1 MKLTA
6 VVPYLVYVFSLA
18 AFFPSAASA
27 EKILQSL
34 SLNNCQKE
42 SDFSASLFN
51 VVVSANNG
59 SVTANVAAVVSVEGK
74 AVFDVALRVYGF
86 EYMRQVIDPC
96 TANLQGLCPMK
107 PGKIDM
113 EFSFDIGDNLDAVPG
128 IAYTI
133 PDLDATIRALVNLT
147 DTGETVA
154 CVEADFSNGKTVDL
168 VGVKWATAVIAG
180 LGLGSAGIISAM
192 GHSDAAAHLA
202 ANALSLFGYFQA
214 QALVGLSGVDMPP
227 IVQAWTQNFQWSM
240 GIVHLGWMQDL
251 CTWYQRATGGEAARL
266 LDSVRSVSVQ
276 VSKRSV
282 PGPVRRGLR
291 ALARRANIKLENGS
305 YLVYGIQRV
314 AFRAKI
320 ETTNLFLTGLIVYCA
335 FVLFTVLGVAAFRY
349 GTSMAAKNNWTRRDR
364 FLEFRRD
371 WKTTLKGI
379 LFRLC
384 LIGFPQMAVLCLWEF
399 VQADSPALVVLAVVF
414 FFGTLFTLIWASF
427 KVIRIAKQSILT
439 HQNPAHVLFSN
450 PAIINKWGFLY
461 VQYRASAYYFIVPF
475 IGYVF
480 AKAAVVAFGQ
490 GVGVGQAI
498 ALIILEA
505 AALIA
510 ISVLRPFMD
519 KPTNSFNIS
528 IFAVNFVNSVF
539 LLVFTNV
546 FGAPGIVVGAVGVV
560 LFVVNAIFA
569 LVLLLMVLI
578 SSVLVFWRVKGKP
591 PQQPSQL
598 VDPAVTGKGDRT
610 ENKGLLDLDED
621 EAGGGGGGG
630 VSRRDSLRFAEKAM
644 EGGMS
649 QHSLGNSNNNI
660 NNSSTALYRPPTVTV
675 AGGGGGGDN
684 HELSVL
690 PSPGVRSA
698 VSPSMPM
705 FPVDT
710 SMRPRTPVTPRS
722 PHGDEYPPSPFA
734 NHQNM
739 HEFRQQN
746 NNSPWQRGAGYDH

>member
-6 VVPYLVYVFSLA
+6 VVPYLIYASLA
-18 AFFPSAASA
+18 AFLPSAFADR
-27 EKILQSL
+27 ILQSS
-34 SLNNCQKE
+34 SLNNCQKD

-51 VVVSANNG
+51 IVVSANNG

-74 AVFDVALRVYGF
+74 AVFDVALRIYGF
-86 EYMRQVIDPC
+86 EYLRQTIDPC

-113 EFSFDIGDNLDAVPG
+113 EFSFEIGDKLDAVPG

-147 DTGETVA
+147 DTDETVA

-192 GHSDAAAHLA
+192 GHTDAAAHLA

-214 QALVGLSGVDMPP
+214 QAFLGLSG
-227 IVQAWTQNFQWSM
+227 AWTQNFQWSM
-240 GIVHLGWMQDL
+240 GIVRLGWMQQL
-251 CTWYQRATGGEAARL
+251 CTWYQRSTGGEAARL

-282 PGPVRRGLR
+282 ELLHSVGPVKRGLG
-291 ALARRANIKLENGS
+291 AIARRANIKLENGS
-305 YLVYGIQRV
+305 YIVYGIQRV
-314 AFRAKI
+314 AFKARI

-349 GTSMAAKNNWTRRDR
+349 GTEIAAKNNWTKRDR

-384 LIGFPQMAVLCLWEF
+384 LIGFPQVAVLCLWEL

-461 VQYRASAYYFIVPF
+461 VQYRASAYYFIIPF
-475 IGYVF
+475 IAYVF
-480 AKAAVVAFGQ
+480 VKAAIVAFGQ

-498 ALIILEA
+498 AL
-505 AALIA
+505 
-510 ISVLRPFMD
+510 M
-519 KPTNSFNIS
+519 
-528 IFAVNFVNSVF
+528 
-539 LLVFTNV
+539 
-546 FGAPGIVVGAVGVV
+546 
-560 LFVVNAIFA
+560 
-569 LVLLLMVLI
+569 
-578 SSVLVFWRVKGKP
+578 
-591 PQQPSQL
+591 
-598 VDPAVTGKGDRT
+598 
-610 ENKGLLDLDED
+610 GLLDLDED
-621 EAGGGGGGG
+621 D
-630 VSRRDSLRFAEKAM
+630 SNRRESLRFAEKAM

-649 QHSLGNSNNNI
+649 QN
-660 NNSSTALYRPPTVTV
+660 APYRPP
-675 AGGGGGGDN
+675 GGDN

-690 PSPGVRSA
+690 PSPGARPA
-698 VSPSMPM
+698 VSPSVPM
-705 FPVDT
+705 FPADP
-710 SMRPRTPVTPRS
+710 SMRPRTPVTPHS
-722 PHGDEYPPSPFA
+722 QPGNEYPTSPFA
-734 NHQNM
+734 NQMGQNM
-739 HEFRQQN
+739 HEFRLQN

>member
-6 VVPYLVYVFSLA
+6 VVPYLIYASLA
-18 AFFPSAASA
+18 AFLPSAFADR
-27 EKILQSL
+27 ILQSS
-34 SLNNCQKE
+34 SLNNCQKD

-51 VVVSANNG
+51 IVVSANNG

-74 AVFDVALRVYGF
+74 AVFDVALRIYGF
-86 EYMRQVIDPC
+86 EYLRQTIDPC

-113 EFSFDIGDNLDAVPG
+113 EFSFEIGDKLDAVPG

-147 DTGETVA
+147 DTDETVA

-192 GHSDAAAHLA
+192 GHTDAAAHLA

-214 QALVGLSGVDMPP
+214 QAFLGLSGVDMPP

-240 GIVHLGWMQDL
+240 GIVRLGWMQQL
-251 CTWYQRATGGEAARL
+251 CTWYQRSTGGEAARL

-282 PGPVRRGLR
+282 ELLHSVGPVKRGLG
-291 ALARRANIKLENGS
+291 AIARRANIKLENGS
-305 YLVYGIQRV
+305 YIVYGIQRV
-314 AFRAKI
+314 AFKARI

-349 GTSMAAKNNWTRRDR
+349 GTEIAAKNNWTKRDR

-384 LIGFPQMAVLCLWEF
+384 LIGFPQVAVLCLWEL

-461 VQYRASAYYFIVPF
+461 VQYRASAYYFIIPF
-475 IGYVF
+475 IAYVF
-480 AKAAVVAFGQ
+480 VKAAIVAFGQ

-498 ALIILEA
+498 AL
-505 AALIA
+505 
-510 ISVLRPFMD
+510 M
-519 KPTNSFNIS
+519 
-528 IFAVNFVNSVF
+528 
-539 LLVFTNV
+539 
-546 FGAPGIVVGAVGVV
+546 
-560 LFVVNAIFA
+560 
-569 LVLLLMVLI
+569 
-578 SSVLVFWRVKGKP
+578 
-591 PQQPSQL
+591 
-598 VDPAVTGKGDRT
+598 
-610 ENKGLLDLDED
+610 GLLDLDED
-621 EAGGGGGGG
+621 D
-630 VSRRDSLRFAEKAM
+630 SNRRESLRFAEKAM

-649 QHSLGNSNNNI
+649 QN
-660 NNSSTALYRPPTVTV
+660 APYRPP
-675 AGGGGGGDN
+675 GGDN

-690 PSPGVRSA
+690 PSPGARPA
-698 VSPSMPM
+698 VSPSVPM
-705 FPVDT
+705 FPADP
-710 SMRPRTPVTPRS
+710 SMRPRTPVTPHS
-722 PHGDEYPPSPFA
+722 QPGNEYPTSPFA
-734 NHQNM
+734 NQMGQNM
-739 HEFRQQN
+739 HEFRLQN

>member
-6 VVPYLVYVFSLA
+6 VFPYLIYASLV
-18 AFFPSAASA
+18 AFLPSAFA
-27 EKILQSL
+27 ERILQSL

-51 VVVSANNG
+51 VVVSADNG
-59 SVTANVAAVVSVEGK
+59 SVTANVAAVVSIEGK
-74 AVFDVALRVYGF
+74 AIFDVALRIYGF
-86 EYMRQVIDPC
+86 EYMRQTIDPC

-113 EFSFDIGDNLDAVPG
+113 EFSFEIGDKLDTVPG

-147 DTGETVA
+147 DTDETVA

-192 GHSDAAAHLA
+192 GHTDAAAHLA
-202 ANALSLFGYFQA
+202 ANALSLFGYFQS
-214 QALVGLSGVDMPP
+214 QALLGLSGVDMPP

-240 GIVHLGWMQDL
+240 GIVHLGWMQTL
-251 CTWYQRATGGEAARL
+251 CTWYQRSTGGEAARL

-282 PGPVRRGLR
+282 ELLDSSPVKRGL
-291 ALARRANIKLENGS
+291 AAITKRANIKLENGS
-305 YLVYGIQRV
+305 YVVYGIQRV

-349 GTSMAAKNNWTRRDR
+349 GTEIAVKNNWSKKDR

-384 LIGFPQMAVLCLWEF
+384 LIGFPQIAVLCLWEF
-399 VQADSPALVVLAVVF
+399 VQIDSPALVVLAVVF
-414 FFGTLFTLIWASF
+414 LFGTLFTLIWASF
-427 KVIRIAKQSILT
+427 KVIRIAKESILT

-461 VQYRASAYYFIVPF
+461 VQYRATAYYFIVPF
-475 IGYVF
+475 IAYIFV
-480 AKAAVVAFGQ
+480 KAAVVAFGQ

-498 ALIILEA
+498 ALIIIEA

-510 ISVLRPFMD
+510 VSVLKPFMD
-519 KPTNSFNIS
+519 KSTNSFNIS
-528 IFAVNFVNSVF
+528 IYAINFINAVF
-539 LLVFTNV
+539 LLIFTNI
-546 FGAPGIVVGAVGVV
+546 FGTPGIVVGAVGVV
-560 LFVVNAIFA
+560 LFIVNAVFA
-569 LVLLLMVLI
+569 LVLLLMVMI
-578 SSVLVFWRVKGKP
+578 SSILVFWRVKGKP
-591 PQQPSQL
+591 TTQPSQL

-621 EAGGGGGGG
+621 D
-630 VSRRDSLRFAEKAM
+630 SNRRESLRFAEKDM
-644 EGGMS
+644 EGGMAQNAS
-649 QHSLGNSNNNI
+649 
-660 NNSSTALYRPPTVTV
+660 YRPPN
-675 AGGGGGGDN
+675 GDT
-684 HELSVL
+684 HELAVL
-690 PSPGVRSA
+690 PSPGAAPA
-698 VSPSMPM
+698 VTPSVPM
-705 FPVDT
+705 FPADS
-710 SMRPRTPVTPRS
+710 SMRPRTPVTPHS
-722 PHGDEYPPSPFA
+722 QPANDYPTSPFA
-734 NHQNM
+734 NQMGQNM
-739 HEFRQQN
+739 HEFRLQN

>member
-6 VVPYLVYVFSLA
+6 VVPYLIYASLA
-18 AFFPSAASA
+18 AFLPSAFADR
-27 EKILQSL
+27 ILQSS
-34 SLNNCQKE
+34 SLNNCQKD

-51 VVVSANNG
+51 IVVSANNG

-74 AVFDVALRVYGF
+74 AVFDVALRIYGF
-86 EYMRQVIDPC
+86 DYLRQTIDPC

-113 EFSFDIGDNLDAVPG
+113 EFSFEIGDKLDAVPG

-147 DTGETVA
+147 DTDETVA

-192 GHSDAAAHLA
+192 GHTDAAAHLA

-214 QALVGLSGVDMPP
+214 QAFLGLSG
-227 IVQAWTQNFQWSM
+227 AWTQNFQWSM
-240 GIVHLGWMQDL
+240 GIVRLGWMQQL
-251 CTWYQRATGGEAARL
+251 CTWYQRSTGGEAARL

-282 PGPVRRGLR
+282 ELLHSVGPVKRGLG
-291 ALARRANIKLENGS
+291 AIARRANIKLENGS
-305 YLVYGIQRV
+305 YIVYGIQRV
-314 AFRAKI
+314 AFKARI

-349 GTSMAAKNNWTRRDR
+349 GTEIAAKNNWTKRDR

-384 LIGFPQMAVLCLWEF
+384 LIGFPQVAVLCLWEL

-475 IGYVF
+475 IAYVF
-480 AKAAVVAFGQ
+480 VKAAIVAFGQ

-498 ALIILEA
+498 AL
-505 AALIA
+505 
-510 ISVLRPFMD
+510 M
-519 KPTNSFNIS
+519 
-528 IFAVNFVNSVF
+528 
-539 LLVFTNV
+539 
-546 FGAPGIVVGAVGVV
+546 
-560 LFVVNAIFA
+560 
-569 LVLLLMVLI
+569 
-578 SSVLVFWRVKGKP
+578 
-591 PQQPSQL
+591 
-598 VDPAVTGKGDRT
+598 
-610 ENKGLLDLDED
+610 GLLDLDED
-621 EAGGGGGGG
+621 D
-630 VSRRDSLRFAEKAM
+630 SNRRESLRFAEKAM

-649 QHSLGNSNNNI
+649 QN
-660 NNSSTALYRPPTVTV
+660 APYRPP
-675 AGGGGGGDN
+675 GGDN

-690 PSPGVRSA
+690 PSPGARPA
-698 VSPSMPM
+698 VSPSVPM
-705 FPVDT
+705 FPADP
-710 SMRPRTPVTPRS
+710 SMRPRTPVTPQS
-722 PHGDEYPPSPFA
+722 QPGNEYPTSPFA
-734 NHQNM
+734 NQMGQNM
-739 HEFRQQN
+739 HEFRLQN

>member
-6 VVPYLVYVFSLA
+6 VIPYLIYASLA
-18 AFFPSAASA
+18 AFFPSAYAD
-27 EKILQSL
+27 KILQSS
-34 SLNNCQKE
+34 SLNSCLKD

-51 VVVSANNG
+51 IVVSANNG

-74 AVFDVALRVYGF
+74 AVFDVALRVYG
-86 EYMRQVIDPC
+86 YQYIRKTIDPC

-113 EFSFDIGDNLDAVPG
+113 EFSFELGDALDAVPD

-147 DTGETVA
+147 ETGETVA
-154 CVEADFSNGKTVDL
+154 CVEAEFSNGKTVNL
-168 VGVKWATAVIAG
+168 NGVKWATAVIAG

-214 QALVGLSGVDMPP
+214 QALLGLSGVDMPP

-240 GIVHLGWMQDL
+240 GIVRLGWMQTL

-266 LDSVRSVSVQ
+266 LDEVRSVSVQ
-276 VSKRSV
+276 VSKTKRSLDV
-282 PGPVRRGLR
+282 VDAVRPAAAAAVGPIRRGLA
-291 ALARRANIKLENGS
+291 ALTRRANIKLENGS
-305 YLVYGIQRV
+305 FLVFGIQRV
-314 AFRAKI
+314 AFKARI

-349 GTSMAAKNNWTRRDR
+349 GTEIAAKNNWTKRDR
-364 FLEFRRD
+364 FAEFRRD

-384 LIGFPQMAVLCLWEF
+384 LIGFPQIAVLCLWEF

-414 FFGTLFTLIWASF
+414 FFGTLFTLFWASF
-427 KVIRIAKQSILT
+427 KVIRIARQSILT

-461 VQYRASAYYFIVPF
+461 IQYRASAYYFIIPF

-480 AKAAVVAFGQ
+480 IKAATIAFGQ
-490 GVGVGQAI
+490 GMGIGQAVTLMI
-498 ALIILEA
+498 VEA
-505 AALIA
+505 AALIGV
-510 ISVLRPFMD
+510 SVLKPYMD

-528 IFAVNFVNSVF
+528 IFAINFINSVF

-546 FGAPGIVVGAVGVV
+546 FNTPGIVVGSVGVV
-560 LFVVNAIFA
+560 LFIVNASFA
-569 LVLLLMVLI
+569 LVLLLMVMV
-578 SSVLVFWRVKGKP
+578 SSILVFWRVKGQP
-591 PQQPSQL
+591 TTQPSQL
-598 VDPAVTGKGDRT
+598 NDPAATGKGDRT
-610 ENKGLLDLDED
+610 ENKGLLDLDEED
-621 EAGGGGGGG
+621 ANNLA
-630 VSRRDSLRFAEKAM
+630 RRESLRYGEKAM
-644 EGGMS
+644 ESGMA
-649 QHSLGNSNNNI
+649 QG
-660 NNSSTALYRPPTVTV
+660 APYKPPSVDD
-675 AGGGGGGDN
+675 GDN

-690 PSPGVRSA
+690 PSAGARPA
-698 VSPSMPM
+698 VSPSVPM
-705 FPVDT
+705 FPADP
-710 SMRPRTPVTPRS
+710 SMRPRTPVTVT
-722 PHGDEYPPSPFA
+722 PHTQPTSPFA
-734 NHQNM
+734 NQIGQNM
-739 HEFRQQN
+739 HEFRLQN
-746 NNSPWQRGAGYDH
+746 NNSPWQRGAGYDDH